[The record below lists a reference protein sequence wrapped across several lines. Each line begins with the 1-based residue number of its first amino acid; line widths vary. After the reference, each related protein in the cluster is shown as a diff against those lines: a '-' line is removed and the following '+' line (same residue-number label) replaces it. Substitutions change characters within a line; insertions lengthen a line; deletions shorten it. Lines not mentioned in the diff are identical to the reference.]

1 MEFNNL
7 MKHQIASITGYS
19 DRRIKRDIRNNDLG
33 LSFINK
39 LMTVKYRLKNPAD
52 YPLDLREK

>member
-1 MEFNNL
+1 